1 MARCLLYSTDYA
13 RYNRPTIRGKAN
25 RITAI
30 SASRPA
36 LVRHPRLP
44 ERNPPMVPF
53 LIARVLL
60 IESSKALIPVKGEWF
75 AVAHDAPVAVAV
87 EPAAPKAGKKVK
99 PLKPLKGQTGADCTG
114 LICHSGARVQFAPGE
129 HVVEHVSLARLTPGD
144 DAAARFRV
152 AKSEARST
160 LALALGGSVEG
171 SAERKDTA
179 LLAIARAW
187 NAGEAAFKL
196 GVASNG
202 TALDLVFMAA
212 SIASPAEVREA
223 FGRIADEKNATPR
236 IAPASAMLRDPP
248 SRRRAQRASATVK
261 LGATSAG
268 AALEAM
274 RQRAA
279 KLAATPARASPS
291 LERGAG
297 FFASLLALAHSLLDS
312 NHHAN
317 LTSCPT

>member
-1 MARCLLYSTDYA
+1 MIPS
-13 RYNRPTIRGKAN
+13 
-25 RITAI
+25 
-30 SASRPA
+30 
-36 LVRHPRLP
+36 LV
-44 ERNPPMVPF
+44 
-53 LIARVLL
+53 ARVL
-60 IESSKALIPVKGEWF
+60 IESSKALIPVKGEGF
-75 AVAHDAPVAVAV
+75 AVAHDAPVVTA
-87 EPAAPKAGKKVK
+87 PAETAPAKGKGRKVK
-99 PLKPLKGQTGADCTG
+99 PIKGSDGGSCTG
-114 LICHSGARVQFAPGE
+114 LMVHSGARTAPAPGE

-160 LALALGGSVEG
+160 LALAIGGSVEG

-236 IAPASAMLRDPP
+236 IAPASAMLR
-248 SRRRAQRASATVK
+248 ASATVK

-274 RQRAA
+274 RQR
-279 KLAATPARASPS
+279 RCASEPRS
-291 LERGAG
+291 
-297 FFASLLALAHSLLDS
+297 
-312 NHHAN
+312 
-317 LTSCPT
+317 

>member
-1 MARCLLYSTDYA
+1 
-13 RYNRPTIRGKAN
+13 
-25 RITAI
+25 
-30 SASRPA
+30 
-36 LVRHPRLP
+36 
-44 ERNPPMVPF
+44 MVPF
-53 LIARVLL
+53 LIARVVL
-60 IESSKALIPVKGEWF
+60 IEASKAIRPESAKGGGF
-75 AVAHDAPVAVAV
+75 AMAHDAPAPAPVVTA
-87 EPAAPKAGKKVK
+87 PAAPKAKGKKK
-99 PLKPLKGQTGADCTG
+99 KGKPLKGQTGGDCTG
-114 LICHSGARVQFAPGE
+114 LLTFSGARVAPAPGE
-129 HVVEHVSLARLTPGD
+129 TVREHVAIARLTPAD

-160 LALALGGSVEG
+160 LALAIGGSVEG

-179 LLAIARAW
+179 LLVIARAW

-248 SRRRAQRASATVK
+248 RRAQRASATVK